1 MSNLEIK
8 EFSQAI
14 ANFVEAS
21 PLPEEVK
28 RMALQENLAR
38 QEQKARDA
46 LMAEIAA
53 RDAAEVAKLE
63 VKQDAESLSLG
74 SGLLGV

>member
-1 MSNLEIK
+1 MSNLEFK

-53 RDAAEVAKLE
+53 RDATEVAKQE
-63 VKQDAESLSLG
+63 VKQDAES
-74 SGLLGV
+74 V

>member
-46 LMAEIAA
+46 LMAEIEA
-53 RDAAEVAKLE
+53 RDAAEVAKQE
-63 VKQDAESLSLG
+63 VKQDAES
-74 SGLLGV
+74 V

>member
-8 EFSQAI
+8 ECSQAI

-21 PLPEEVK
+21 PLPEEFK

-53 RDAAEVAKLE
+53 RDAAEVAKQE
-63 VKQDAESLSLG
+63 VKQDAES
-74 SGLLGV
+74 V

>member
-1 MSNLEIK
+1 MSYLEIK

-53 RDAAEVAKLE
+53 RDAAEVAKQE
-63 VKQDAESLSLG
+63 VKQDAES
-74 SGLLGV
+74 V

>member
-14 ANFVEAS
+14 NNFVEAS

-28 RMALQENLAR
+28 RMALQEVLTR
-38 QEQKARDA
+38 QEAKAREA
-46 LMAEIAA
+46 LLAEIAD
-53 RDAAEVAKLE
+53 RDAAEQE
-63 VKQDAESLSLG
+63 VKQDAES
-74 SGLLGV
+74 V

>member
-21 PLPEEVK
+21 TLPEEVK

-53 RDAAEVAKLE
+53 RDAAEVAKQE
-63 VKQDAESLSLG
+63 VKQDAES
-74 SGLLGV
+74 V

>member
-1 MSNLEIK
+1 MSNLEIR

-14 ANFVEAS
+14 TNFVEAS

-53 RDAAEVAKLE
+53 RDAAEVAKQE
-63 VKQDAESLSLG
+63 VKQDAES
-74 SGLLGV
+74 V

>member
-21 PLPEEVK
+21 PLPKEVK

-53 RDAAEVAKLE
+53 RDAAEVAKQE
-63 VKQDAESLSLG
+63 VKQDAES
-74 SGLLGV
+74 V

>member
-14 ANFVEAS
+14 TNFVES
-21 PLPEEVK
+21 SGLPEEVK
-28 RMALQENLAR
+28 RMALQEVLTR

-46 LMAEIAA
+46 LLAEIAD
-53 RDAAEVAKLE
+53 RDAAEAKQKE
-63 VKQDAESLSLG
+63 VKQDAES
-74 SGLLGV
+74 V

>member
-14 ANFVEAS
+14 TNFVEAS

-28 RMALQENLAR
+28 RMALQENVGGE
-38 QEQKARDA
+38 EQKASGALLGEIADRDA
-46 LMAEIAA
+46 GEAA
-53 RDAAEVAKLE
+53 TQEE
-63 VKQDAESLSLG
+63 VKQDAES
-74 SGLLGV
+74 V

>member
-46 LMAEIAA
+46 LMAEIVA
-53 RDAAEVAKLE
+53 RDAAEVAKQE
-63 VKQDAESLSLG
+63 VKQDAES
-74 SGLLGV
+74 V